1 MSSSHGIDPNGDL
14 NKKSRVLGQ
23 APQEEENET
32 EERNS
37 HEETSNRGQETQPL
51 LDTDLERHHYL
62 SPDDPQVSPLNIYK
76 VRLIRVALIG
86 TLFCNVLFFL
96 VFLLSDF
103 MTIPGIHTRGKSFL
117 ELDLSLLNVLVNGIT
132 LWYLNVPSLLDRRI
146 GYVSSFLLGID
157 LIVMFL
163 VPNMREQFGFP
174 GTFLF
179 TWTFLNFLLTSLA
192 IHVVENGKVYQEIR
206 YTGRPETRRTLS
218 ELAILLVKVAARSV
232 LMLLI
237 FCISFRLMLQAFD
250 CHQKPWGK
258 MVPVENN
265 QFKVHLACFGDVRQQ
280 KESTQVNDDSQPVV
294 LVEGGQLTSS
304 EVFQEWIEE
313 LFHLNKIQRYCVWD
327 RPGYAFS
334 DSAPSPISVGIIV
347 DYLREALRNEG
358 IEGPFSLVSFD
369 IGGLYSRVFASQ
381 SPGSIHSMMLVDSW
395 HEDLLKIYPFSGY
408 NRKNEDRKTFN
419 NILEFMD
426 TRTGLKLWLKGFISP
441 LGIFT
446 NFHWLFHPRRYSSNS
461 RIFGSDMYYL
471 SKYLRARFQ
480 EQVTASILSY
490 NEVAST
496 DIHNVPLS
504 VVSSDFMIK
513 NSLNWGKWQRELSQL
528 SSNPIEWVIAEN
540 SDHFIWFSPRGRSQL
555 QKSLLR
561 LLGRSEEADN

>member
-1 MSSSHGIDPNGDL
+1 MSSSHGIEPNGEA
-14 NKKSRVLGQ
+14 KRKSRILGE
-23 APQEEENET
+23 ALQEEHNES

-37 HEETSNRGQETQPL
+37 HEETANRSQETQPL
-51 LDTDLERHHYL
+51 LPNDLERHHYL

-76 VRLIRVALIG
+76 VRLVRFALVV

-103 MTIPGIHTRGKSFL
+103 MTIPGIHSRGKSFL
-117 ELDLSLLNVLVNGIT
+117 ELDLSLLNVIMNGIT
-132 LWYLNVPSLLDRRI
+132 LWYLEVPSLLDRRI
-146 GYVSSFLLGID
+146 GYASSFLLGID
-157 LIVMFL
+157 LIVVFL
-163 VPNMREQFGFP
+163 VPNMREQFGVP

-179 TWTFLNFLLTSLA
+179 TWTVLNFLSSSHA
-192 IHVVENGKVYQEIR
+192 IYVVEKGKVYQEIR

-218 ELAILLVKVAARSV
+218 ELVILLLKIAGRCV
-232 LMLLI
+232 LTLLI

-250 CHQKPWGK
+250 CHQRPWGK
-258 MVPVENN
+258 MVPVANN
-265 QFKVHLACFGDVRQQ
+265 QFKIHLACFGDVRHQ
-280 KESTQVNDDSQPVV
+280 KETSQFNEPSQPVV
-294 LVEGGQLTSS
+294 LVEGGQLASS

-334 DSAPSPISVGIIV
+334 DSAPSPISMSIII

-358 IEGPFSLVSFD
+358 VEGPFSLVGFD
-369 IGGLYSRVFASQ
+369 IGGLYSRMFASQ
-381 SPGSIHSMMLVDSW
+381 SPGSIHSIMLVDSW

-408 NRKNEDRKTFN
+408 NRKNENRKTFN

-426 TRTGLKLWLKGFISP
+426 TRTGFKLWLKGVTAP
-441 LGIFT
+441 LGIYS
-446 NFHWLFHPRRYSSNS
+446 NFHWLLHPRRYSSNS

-490 NEVAST
+490 NEVVST
-496 DIHNVPLS
+496 DIHSVPLS
-504 VVSSDFMIK
+504 IVSSDFMIK

-528 SSNPIEWVIAEN
+528 SSKPVEWVIAEN
-540 SDHFIWFSPRGRSQL
+540 SDHFIWLSPRGKSQL

-561 LLGRSEEADN
+561 LLGWSEEADN